1 MFDGLTGP
9 IMFNE
14 NGQRVNFTMR
24 ILSIQQYE
32 TQYNQTGF
40 WTIDDGVQIAR
51 AKQEDVE
58 ENLKNMLRT
67 RRTPI
72 KVATMI
78 DVSDR
83 IDFFDSIP
91 N

>member
-32 TQYNQTGF
+32 TQYNQTGY

-51 AKQEDVE
+51 TKTTDPDEDV
-58 ENLKNMLRT
+58 KNMLRN

-78 DVSDR
+78 DVRYNFELMNSF
-83 IDFFDSIP
+83 IC
-91 N
+91 